1 MKQNTTLSKSID
13 IIAEKAK
20 YDAAC
25 KKVLAEKI
33 ILAWIMKHTMKEY
46 QDYPVE
52 EIAEKYIEGIPE
64 ISQVPVLPDETN
76 STKISG
82 TGVEDVTVTEGTI
95 TYDIRFRAILPV
107 TKEHIGMI
115 INVEAQNDFY
125 PGYPIVKRGIYYCGR
140 MISAQYGTVFTKSHY
155 EKLQKVYSIWICMKP
170 PTERKNSITEYSF
183 IEKNR
188 IGNVKEAVENYDL
201 MTTILICLGS
211 VGECED
217 NNDLIRMLDVLLS
230 EELPAKD
237 KKEILEQEYQI
248 PMTEEMEEE
257 VEQMCNLSDGV
268 EQRGIEKG
276 IKIGIQQEKLEIA
289 KNLLDILS
297 DEELSR
303 RISLPIEEVRKLRE
317 EAMAE

>member
-276 IKIGIQQEKLEIA
+276 LRLGREQGIATLVETLKELNQTDDIILEKIMEKFS
-289 KNLLDILS
+289 LS
-297 DEELSR
+297 E
-303 RISLPIEEVRKLRE
+303 E
-317 EAMAE
+317 EAKTYL

>member
-64 ISQVPVLPDETN
+64 ISQVPVLSDETN
-76 STKISG
+76 SPKISG
-82 TGVEDVTVTEGTI
+82 MGVEDVTVTEGTI
-95 TYDIRFRAILPV
+95 TYDIRFRAVLPV

-115 INVEAQNDFY
+115 INVEAQNDFH

-170 PTERKNSITEYSF
+170 PTERKNSITEYSLT
-183 IEKNR
+183 EKNR

-201 MTTILICLGS
+201 MTTILVCLGS
-211 VGECED
+211 SGESDDD
-217 NNDLIRMLDVLLS
+217 NELIRMLDVLLS
-230 EELPAKD
+230 EDLPAKD

-268 EQRGIEKG
+268 EQKGIQKGIAKGIVALVETLRELNQTDDTIIEK
-276 IKIGIQQEKLEIA
+276 IVDKFSMTE
-289 KNLLDILS
+289 
-297 DEELSR
+297 
-303 RISLPIEEVRKLRE
+303 E
-317 EAMAE
+317 EAKKYL